1 MSPVFATNGGLSGA
15 KRNISGLNASG
26 IWMLEEHVLGQRA
39 DYYFANVSLLLHM
52 DGSNGSTT
60 FTDSSSNALTVT
72 ANGSAQISTA
82 QSKWGGASGL
92 FNGSSSYLE
101 LSDTSNQLLLSGDF
115 TIECWVY
122 FNSLSGTR
130 VIAQSGWD
138 GTTGALAIWHH
149 SSCPNVISLWAESYS
164 TSVPMITGTT
174 TLSATTWYYVK
185 AVRSGNSWELI
196 VNNTSQ
202 GTVTSSASITKK
214 IRRVGAYSD
223 ASGGNTSSY
232 LDGYLDDLRITKG
245 VARPNVLPSGP
256 FLNY

>member
-1 MSPVFATNGGLSGA
+1 MLGFNGGLMGIRREQ
-15 KRNISGLNASG
+15 KRTTPGLWFPN
-26 IWMLEEHVLGQRA
+26 ERA
-39 DYYFANVSLLLHM
+39 VIESSDPYWDNVSLLLHM

-101 LSDTSNQLLLSGDF
+101 LSDTSDQLLLSGDF

-149 SSCPNVISLWAESYS
+149 SSYSNVISLWAESYS
-164 TSVPMITGTT
+164 TSAPMITGTT

-185 AVRSGNSWELI
+185 VVRSGNSWELI

-223 ASGGNTSSY
+223 ASGGGTSHY

-245 VARPNVLPSGP
+245 VARADVLPNGP
-256 FLNY
+256 FPNY